1 MSPESERRAAQNED
15 LFRRLN
21 ERLHTLASIGDT
33 SPGTDKLE
41 RCLCECSQATCSRVI
56 ELTADEYRAVR
67 ARDRRFLVF
76 PDATHTVPEV
86 ETVVERHRRYWV
98 VEKTGTAGAEAQ
110 ALAESDPEPL

>member
-1 MSPESERRAAQNED
+1 MSPERERRAAQNED

-21 ERLHTLASIGDT
+21 ERLHTLASIGDEA
-33 SPGTDKLE
+33 PGAGTME

-76 PDATHTVPEV
+76 PDVTHTVPEV
-86 ETVVERHRRYWV
+86 ETVVERHQRYWV
-98 VEKTGTAGAEAQ
+98 VEKTGTAGTEAQ
-110 ALAESDPEPL
+110 ALADSDPKPL